1 MYKIE
6 KLDDNMLYIKAI
18 GTFPPSV
25 TDDFI
30 ENFEKLTMN
39 MDTFSVIVDLLDA
52 ILLHVKSFDKI
63 LNLLKKNNEKLMK
76 SVFVISNNP
85 LLKKEF
91 ILLIEEANTPK
102 RKIVNNFKEAKE
114 WIGIKEIRIKSD

>member
-39 MDTFSVIVDLLDA
+39 IDTFSVIVDLLDA